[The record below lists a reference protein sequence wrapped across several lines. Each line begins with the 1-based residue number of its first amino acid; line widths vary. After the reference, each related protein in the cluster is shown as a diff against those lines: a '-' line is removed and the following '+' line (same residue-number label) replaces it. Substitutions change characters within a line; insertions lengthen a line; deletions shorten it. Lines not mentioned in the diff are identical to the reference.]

1 MLFLNSQK
9 IYPTFFFNSLGM
21 ILAKCV
27 LQSIVGKYN
36 NNQMGTHVVKQT
48 LRETNYTS
56 TYFALFS
63 SIMHQLTFSLVLNC
77 FLKTN
82 FWNVFQFLTIMI
94 VLTTSKP
101 VLVCSISKM
110 YYFPM
115 HFQNPLKTHEEY
127 FCICNAE
134 NCLKSKY

>member
-1 MLFLNSQK
+1 MTLAKSHHKTTYHSCYFSTPKKYIQS
-9 IYPTFFFNSLGM
+9 FFFNSLGM

-48 LRETNYTS
+48 LRETNYT

-63 SIMHQLTFSLVLNC
+63 SIMHQLTVSLVLNC

-82 FWNVFQFLTIMI
+82 F
-94 VLTTSKP
+94 
-101 VLVCSISKM
+101 
-110 YYFPM
+110 
-115 HFQNPLKTHEEY
+115 
-127 FCICNAE
+127 
-134 NCLKSKY
+134 